1 MTNDLPTFKAA
12 WRQLFTTL
20 DTANMRLIYY
30 FTLLTSFLS
39 LNAAAAS
46 FIALQRPRTKTSNL
60 HKKLVHHHVNQP
72 LSLPS
77 SYPKSKLYLASS
89 TTDTIV
95 SGTTLILSST
105 TGILFEKYI
114 SNGGGGHVITLL
126 TSALLSNLSQVL
138 SSIPIRIPTNH
149 YLYDCCWGIFLPA
162 SLVFAL
168 LSSSPSSSAMPN
180 TSQNST
186 QTNSYSESNNSKAI
200 LKNTIQGMT
209 IPFILGSIGSILGC
223 ISSYH
228 FVSMPYNTRDI
239 SALLAGC
246 LCASYIGGTVN
257 FFATANILKNRMNDV
272 DLGSAFGSMSSADL
286 IVMAVYFGML
296 KTVSRSN
303 WLHKLFPS
311 KVSRDDDEEEEDE
324 STEQSSNIY
333 QQQSIT
339 SSIIASSIALSS
351 VLLVTKLEQKVTST
365 FGIPGTMCAFLA
377 ILGLTYQ
384 RLIHVTITSHQEWK
398 PGAKPLSSSTNF
410 ISSLQGISKVAPTL
424 SNICFYLLFAAVGTA
439 ADLSSAIVGGPS
451 ALVFASLA
459 LVVHSVT
466 VVCITWISMRL
477 LNSGKF
483 KLGWPS
489 SSWEEVLTAS
499 NAAIG
504 GPSTASAF
512 AVGLIPSDKSEDD
525 VTNDKRSQY
534 RSALVIGATFW
545 GVFGYAIATS
555 EYETLNLSSFVRLK
569 LLYHLLNHSTL
580 VCC

>member
-1 MTNDLPTFKAA
+1 
-12 WRQLFTTL
+12 
-20 DTANMRLIYY
+20 
-30 FTLLTSFLS
+30 
-39 LNAAAAS
+39 
-46 FIALQRPRTKTSNL
+46 
-60 HKKLVHHHVNQP
+60 VHHHVNQLPSP
-72 LSLPS
+72 LHS

-89 TTDTIV
+89 TTDTV
-95 SGTTLILSST
+95 VAGATLILSST

-114 SNGGGGHVITLL
+114 SNGGGHVITLL

-138 SSIPIRIPTNH
+138 PIRSIPTNH
-149 YLYDCCWGIFLPA
+149 YLYDWCWSVFLPA

-168 LSSSPSSSAMPN
+168 LSSSPSSGGDAAT
-180 TSQNST
+180 TSTVST
-186 QTNSYSESNNSKAI
+186 EQKSNKSKAI
-200 LKNTIQGMT
+200 LKSTIQGMT
-209 IPFILGSIGSILGC
+209 IPFILGSIGSIIGC

-257 FFATANILKNRMNDV
+257 FFATANVLKKNSVISNDV
-272 DLGSAFGSMSSADL
+272 GSAFGSMAAADL
-286 IVMAVYFGML
+286 VVMAIYFCML
-296 KTVSRSN
+296 QTVSRSN

-311 KVSRDDDEEEEDE
+311 KVSRGDDSISKEGEEQDDD
-324 STEQSSNIY
+324 TALTTQSNHKH
-333 QQQSIT
+333 SIT
-339 SSIIASSIALSS
+339 SSIVASFIALSS
-351 VLLVTKLEQKVTST
+351 VLLATTLEQKVTST

-377 ILGLTYQ
+377 ILGLIYQ
-384 RLIHVTITSHQEWK
+384 RLIHYVISSHQEWK
-398 PGAKPLSSSTNF
+398 PGAKPLSSFTHI

-459 LVVHSVT
+459 LFVHSIT
-466 VVCITWISMRL
+466 VVGGSWIGMRL
-477 LNSGKF
+477 LNSKSKLLNKF
-483 KLGWPS
+483 GWQS
-489 SSWEEVLTAS
+489 SSWEEVLTAT

-512 AVGLIPSDKSEDD
+512 AVGLIPSENKND

-555 EYETLNLSSFVRLK
+555 EF
-569 LLYHLLNHSTL
+569 
-580 VCC
+580 